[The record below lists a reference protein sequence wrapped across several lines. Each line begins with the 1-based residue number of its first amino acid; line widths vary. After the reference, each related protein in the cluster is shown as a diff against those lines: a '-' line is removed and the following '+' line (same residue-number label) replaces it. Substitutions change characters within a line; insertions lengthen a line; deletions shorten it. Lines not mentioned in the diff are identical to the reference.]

1 MDRIVGRGGYDNND
15 VWTRL
20 ATPLQAEGFFVY
32 GLSVDVFVL
41 EHK

>member
-15 VWTRL
+15 DWKRL
-20 ATPLQAEGFFVY
+20 AISLQVKRFSVY

-41 EHK
+41 ERE